1 MNILKSVQLRMKDIS
16 VSMEI
21 THKQLMSQYQQ
32 DILLAEAKADV
43 RFEQELAKLS
53 RHISEE
59 EIAKL
64 RTAYIKAKK
73 ED

>member
-21 THKQLMSQYQQ
+21 THKELMSQYKQ

-43 RFEQELAKLS
+43 RFEHELAKLS

-64 RTAYIKAKK
+64 RAAYIKTKK